1 MSGLVARVSDIQSVD
16 TLHIVK
22 FECHGE
28 IFSMMSLELD
38 KNIKIGTKVSL
49 VVKPSQ
55 IALAKDFHGD
65 VSCSNRF
72 NALIH
77 SCNNGEL
84 LSSVTLIFFDT
95 MIESIITSDSS
106 SKMKLQEGDMVTVLI
121 KASDLSIGEILDD

>member
-1 MSGLVARVSDIQSVD
+1 MSGLIARVSEIQSVES
-16 TLHIVK
+16 LHIVK
-22 FECHGE
+22 FECHEE

-38 KNIKIGTKVSL
+38 KSIKVGTRVSL

-55 IALAKDFHGD
+55 IALAKEFHGD

-84 LSSVTLIFFDT
+84 LSSITLMFFDT
-95 MIESIITSDSS
+95 IIESIITADSS
-106 SKMKLQEGDMVTVLI
+106 SKMNLQEGDTVTALI